1 MAGLP
6 RPKNH
11 PPAGPRRGLGRA
23 RLLQRHTAARARAK
37 RHQPGPCTLAAAA
50 AAGRRQRRPRA
61 APRPRALHMPA
72 TTRDA
77 RQVMVRPVV
86 RGGRGAPHLGSSIN
100 RRAGAG
106 RDFLPRPPAT
116 GGREERDRP
125 AVLQGPKGRGEAC
138 EGRWRGAHLAP
149 VQSSSV
155 AARHLGVLGRLR
167 VSWRRSAA

>member
-23 RLLQRHTAARARAK
+23 RLLQRQKAARARAK
-37 RHQPGPCTLAAAA
+37 RHQPGPRTLAAAA

-72 TTRDA
+72 TTTDA
-77 RQVMVRPVV
+77 RQVMARPIV
-86 RGGRGAPHLGSSIN
+86 RGGRGAPHLDSSII
-100 RRAGAG
+100 RRAGAR
-106 RDFLPRPPAT
+106 RDFFPRPPAT

-138 EGRWRGAHLAP
+138 EVRRRSAHQGLG
-149 VQSSSV
+149 QTSSV
-155 AARHLGVLGRLR
+155 VARHPGVLSRLR
-167 VSWRRSAA
+167 ASWRRSTA